1 MNAASVMGIAWVA
14 LVAACAAADRDTDFG
29 APAGAGAGEDAAHVI
44 AAVPGTHVLRLDDDT
59 RACLVRRL
67 RRGDLDTAR
76 LTLVDLRPRA
86 ARALKGVR
94 VFIEKTDADAATPHD
109 DIHDA
114 GAFVLGLEPRET
126 VVLNIAP
133 TLNALRVAG
142 ALDPQALATGGM
154 LRLTFVAE
162 PWEFAAALPAD
173 FALPF
178 ARATL
183 AVPCVGQDTEPDRS
197 TGTRP

>member
-1 MNAASVMGIAWVA
+1 MNAASVIGIAWVA
-14 LVAACAAADRDTDFG
+14 LVAACAAADRGTDFG
-29 APAGAGAGEDAAHVI
+29 TAAGAGEDVAHVI

-59 RACLVRRL
+59 RVCLVRRL
-67 RRGDLDTAR
+67 QRGDLDTAR

-94 VFIEKTDADAATPHD
+94 VFVEKTDADASTSPD

-133 TLNALRVAG
+133 TLNALQAAG
-142 ALDPQALATGGM
+142 ALDPQALATGG

-162 PWEFAAALPAD
+162 PWDFAAALPAD

-183 AVPCVGQDTEPDRS
+183 VVSCAETDPDRP
-197 TGTRP
+197 TGTSP